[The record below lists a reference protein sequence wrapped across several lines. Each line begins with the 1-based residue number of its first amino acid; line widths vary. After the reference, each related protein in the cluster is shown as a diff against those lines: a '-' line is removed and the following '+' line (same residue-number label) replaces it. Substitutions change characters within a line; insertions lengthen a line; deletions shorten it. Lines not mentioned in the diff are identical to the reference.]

1 MSMRTQKTFPKLVRP
16 NKQNS
21 KNVIAVTE
29 ESILVLGEP
38 NITVK
43 VYISLKG
50 LLIVTFNIKAV
61 RIQSF
66 KCSHPVKFPF
76 GLIRSLRF
84 INQPNFYV
92 FKKTLVTRL

>member
-1 MSMRTQKTFPKLVRP
+1 MSMRTQKTCPKLVRP

-43 VYISLKG
+43 VYISLKR
-50 LLIVTFNIKAV
+50 LLIVSSNINAI

-66 KCSHPVKFPF
+66 KCSHPVNSLLV
-76 GLIRSLRF
+76 GSEACVLSINRTSTSLRK
-84 INQPNFYV
+84 PW
-92 FKKTLVTRL
+92 